1 MEYYR
6 DQLSMGPEECEKF
19 LATLQENLPI
29 CFRINCDVPN
39 YQNLLMKIESP
50 EFLPH
55 FLGPEELEHVHL
67 KKIEWYPGSLV
78 WSLTM
83 SRREMKKS
91 ENVKALHKFLQEAT
105 AGGLITR
112 QELVSM
118 LPPLIL
124 DVKPGMKVLDACA
137 APGSKTA

>member
-55 FLGPEELEHVHL
+55 FLEPEELEHVHL

-91 ENVKALHKFLQEAT
+91 
-105 AGGLITR
+105 
-112 QELVSM
+112 
-118 LPPLIL
+118 
-124 DVKPGMKVLDACA
+124 
-137 APGSKTA
+137 